1 MTRFDWSLPYTSRR
15 QPILA
20 RSIAATSTPLAAQ
33 AGLEM
38 IRRGGNAAD
47 AAIATA
53 ACMTVVEP
61 TSNGIG
67 SDAFSLAWM
76 SGELHG
82 LNGSGRS
89 PMGLDAERI
98 LALDTYPRD
107 GWDPITVPGA
117 VKAWVDMSN
126 RFGAL
131 DFAECLQPAIRHAAN
146 GYLLSP
152 ETARAW
158 QRAVERFGASE
169 SWRDTFLRDGRAP
182 AEGDLVRLPDHA
194 RTLESIAETS
204 GSSFYQ
210 GELAQRIVDAS
221 QNSGGSFVMN
231 DLEKHESEWVT
242 PISLDYRG
250 RIVNEIPPNGQG
262 IAALIALGVLRHFDI
277 ASMTVDAP
285 EVLHLQIEAMKIGFA
300 DAHRWVADPE
310 HLQTTAEA
318 LLEADRL
325 EGLAATID
333 RSRAQNFD
341 AGVPK
346 PGGTIYL
353 STADHDGNC
362 VSWIQSNYTGFG
374 SGVVI
379 PETGI
384 AMQNRGACFTLEA
397 GHPNVVAGGKRPYNT
412 IIPGMLTPADGAPET
427 DLMTFGVMGGFMQPQ
442 GQLQVVSHLVDFDRN
457 PQAAL
462 DAPRWQWQKGLSID
476 IEPGFD
482 DGVIE
487 ALRTLGHEITVS
499 KEMNAGFGRGQAIHR
514 IEHGWCAGSDPRADG
529 QAVGI

>member
-89 PMGLDAERI
+89 PVGLDAERI

-131 DFAECLQPAIRHAAN
+131 EFAECLQPAIRHAAR

-158 QRAVERFGASE
+158 KRSIKRFGDSE
-169 SWRDTFLRDGRAP
+169 SWRNTFLRDDRAP
-182 AEGDLVRLPDHA
+182 AEGDLVTLPDHA
-194 RTLESIAETS
+194 RTLASIAETN
-204 GSSFYQ
+204 GSSFYH

-318 LLEADRL
+318 LLEPDRL

-333 RSRAQNFD
+333 RSRAQTFD

-374 SGVVI
+374 SGIVI

-397 GHPNVVAGGKRPYNT
+397 GHPNVVAPGKRPYHT
-412 IIPGMLTPADGAPET
+412 IIPGMMTPAEGAPDT

-442 GQLQVVSHLVDFDRN
+442 GQLQVVSHLVDFGRN

-462 DAPRWQWQKGLSID
+462 DAPRWQWRKGLSID
-476 IEPGFD
+476 IEPGFGD
-482 DGVIE
+482 ATIE
-487 ALRTLGHEITVS
+487 SLRTLGHEITVS
-499 KEMNAGFGRGQAIHR
+499 EEKNAQFGRGQAIHR
-514 IEHGWCAGSDPRADG
+514 IEHGWCAGSDLRADG
-529 QAVGI
+529 QAVGM

>member
-1 MTRFDWSLPYTSRR
+1 MTEFEWSLPHSSRR

-20 RSIAATSTPLAAQ
+20 RSIVATSVPLGAQ

-89 PMGLDAERI
+89 PIGLDVDRI
-98 LALDTYPRD
+98 LTMDAFPTR
-107 GWDPITVPGA
+107 GWDPVTVPGA
-117 VKAWVDMSN
+117 VRAWVDMN
-126 RFGAL
+126 HRFGAL
-131 DFAECLQPAIRHAAN
+131 DFAECLEPAIRHARE

-158 QRAVERFGASE
+158 KRAAERFEDSE
-169 SWRDTFLRDGRAP
+169 TWRNTFLRDGRAP
-182 AEGDLVRLPDHA
+182 SEGDLIKLPHHA
-194 RTLESIAETS
+194 NTLKSIAETN
-204 GSSFYQ
+204 GRSFYH
-210 GELAQRIVDAS
+210 GELAQRIIDDS
-221 QNSGGSFVMN
+221 NRCGGSFTMQ
-231 DLEKHESEWVT
+231 DLETHASEWVT
-242 PISLDYRG
+242 PIALEYRG

-262 IAALIALGVLRHFDI
+262 IATLIALGVLRHFEI
-277 ASMTVDAP
+277 GSMEVDSA
-285 EVLHLQIEAMKIGFA
+285 EVLHLQIEALKIGFA
-300 DAHRWVADPE
+300 DAHRSVADPE
-310 HLQTTAEA
+310 HLQTTPTE
-318 LLEADRL
+318 LLDPDRL
-325 EGLAATID
+325 KKLSEGID
-333 RSRAQNFD
+333 RTRAQIFD
-341 AGVPK
+341 AGIPK

-353 STADHDGNC
+353 STADHEGNC
-362 VSWIQSNYTGFG
+362 VSWIQSNYMGFG

-384 AMQNRGACFTLEA
+384 AMQNRGACFTLED
-397 GHPNVVAGGKRPYNT
+397 GHPNVVAAGKRPYNT
-412 IIPGMLTPADGAPET
+412 IIPGMLTPAEGAPDTE
-427 DLMTFGVMGGFMQPQ
+427 LMTFGVMGGFMQPQ
-442 GQLQVVSHLVDFDRN
+442 GQLQVVSHLVDFHRN

-462 DAPRWQWQKGLSID
+462 DAPRWQWREGLTID

-482 DGVIE
+482 DAVIE
-487 ALRTLGHEITVS
+487 SLRALGHDITVS
-499 KEMNAGFGRGQAIHR
+499 KERHTGFGLGQAIHR
-514 IEHGWCAGSDPRADG
+514 LDHGWCAGSDPRSDG
-529 QAVGI
+529 QAVGV